1 LRLVHEARRHLVYT
15 QASVPAVAY
24 GLGFVDPAH
33 FTRVFSR
40 VVGMA
45 PRAFRNRASA

>member
-24 GLGFVDPAH
+24 GLGLVDPAH